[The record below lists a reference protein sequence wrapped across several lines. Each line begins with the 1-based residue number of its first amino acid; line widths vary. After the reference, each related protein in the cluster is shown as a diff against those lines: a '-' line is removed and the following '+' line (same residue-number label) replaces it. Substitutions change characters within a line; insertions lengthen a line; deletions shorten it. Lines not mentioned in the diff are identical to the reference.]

1 MYIFL
6 VVINF
11 LSVIVKSLKKLLI
24 IPKSKHYKNISR
36 KAIERLDLLL
46 LALETIDLNATES
59 MFSISNKL
67 KLEDIFPNKV
77 SIWQLRCNNPMRKTF
92 TNSSISNYE
101 FEALIL
107 VTTEMSKYLYPYIR
121 SILLSKDNYSQDPK
135 LWDDFKSRYISL
147 IEERFNTQSIK
158 VKKLLNHSKNN
169 NFFARILITLAM
181 SISDESNL
189 RLKSILTSL

>member
-11 LSVIVKSLKKLLI
+11 FSVIVKSLKKLLI
-24 IPKSKHYKNISR
+24 IPKFKHYKNISR

-46 LALETIDLNATES
+46 LALETIDLNASDS
-59 MFSISNKL
+59 MFSISKKL

-92 TNSSISNYE
+92 TNSSISNDE

-121 SILLSKDNYSQDPK
+121 AILLSKDNYSQDPK
-135 LWDDFKSRYISL
+135 LWDDFESRYISL

-158 VKKLLNHSKNN
+158 VKKLLIQSKNN
-169 NFFARILITLAM
+169 NFFSKILITLAM
-181 SISDESNL
+181 SISDDSNL

>member
-11 LSVIVKSLKKLLI
+11 FSVIVKSLKKLLI